1 MCPVFFRL
9 ITYEDVEAMV
19 NASLN
24 WASISGLLLMA
35 LWVPALVV
43 SLRRFDVLMDR
54 NQPGASL
61 QGLGYTLFLITL
73 AGRCIALPLVG
84 SILFFQG
91 WRLDPILQL
100 GLTLLVW
107 GTIVES
113 IPSIRADH
121 RALKQRSAVD
131 GQQSVRQLALERRL
145 RDRVWPWSFAHAVL
159 PFAGIYYAITRR
171 TITPLLWDF
180 ISRFVA
186 LLVSAGVVVL
196 YSFLL
201 PDAEQIMDLPL
212 TNAFWV
218 QLWIRISLMLL
229 IAVVNV
235 VAGVLPVRAAIRR
248 TQADA
253 RRRLGISA

>member
-9 ITYEDVEAMV
+9 ITYEDVQAMV

-100 GLTLLVW
+100 GLSLLVW

-171 TITPLLWDF
+171 TITPLLWDVVA
-180 ISRFVA
+180 RFVLLLCTSGVLFILQRLSDGEKVNWIPVPVFWM
-186 LLVSAGVVVL
+186 LLVVNLFAGLV
-196 YSFLL
+196 
-201 PDAEQIMDLPL
+201 
-212 TNAFWV
+212 
-218 QLWIRISLMLL
+218 
-229 IAVVNV
+229 
-235 VAGVLPVRAAIRR
+235 PVRFAIRR
-248 TQADA
+248 TQSDA
-253 RRRLGISA
+253 RRRLGIGS